1 MKLLGAL
8 AAGALMLAG
17 GVATPALAEVKAPLR
32 VLISN
37 DDGVASEGIAALVAA
52 LRPFAD
58 VTVSAP
64 AVNNSGGSQSVTL
77 FNGPVRV
84 EKRDTG
90 DGVPHYAV
98 SGTPADSVIF
108 GLLEAGRAKAFDLV
122 ISGINKGENVGEAV
136 HVSGT
141 VGAARQALMLGVP
154 SIAVSQQYAPDGKYD
169 FTVAARY
176 TAKLVQALQAMGDKA
191 PRFVSVNV
199 PTVAKGVRLTPAGG
213 MPFTVKGFAKVGEDG
228 PATIYR
234 ADFGMGG
241 NAPKGSDT
249 EALAN
254 GYITVTP
261 LTADAN
267 ARLLDAK
274 TAKKLV
280 AIGLQ

>member
-1 MKLLGAL
+1 MKLFGAF
-8 AAGALMLAG
+8 AGAMLLAG
-17 GVATPALAEVKAPLR
+17 GVATPALAEVKPPLR

-84 EKRDTG
+84 EKRDLG

-98 SGTPADSVIF
+98 FGTPADSVIF
-108 GLLEAGRAKAFDLV
+108 GILEAGKAKKFDLV

-176 TAKLVQALQAMGDKA
+176 TAKLVQTLQTMGAKA
-191 PRFVSVNV
+191 PRFLSVNV
-199 PTVAKGVRLTPAGG
+199 PTVAKGVKMAPAGG
-213 MPFTVKGFAKVGEDG
+213 MPFTMKGFTKLSEDG

-234 ADFGMGG
+234 TEFAMGG
-241 NAPKGSDT
+241 NTPKGSDT
-249 EALAN
+249 EAVAE
-254 GYITVTP
+254 GYIAVTV

-267 ARLLDAK
+267 ARPLNAK
-274 TAKKLV
+274 TATKLV
-280 AIGLQ
+280 AIGIR

>member
-1 MKLLGAL
+1 MKLFGAI
-8 AAGALMLAG
+8 AGAMLLAG
-17 GVATPALAEVKAPLR
+17 GVTTPALAEVKPPLR

-37 DDGVASEGIAALVAA
+37 DDGVSSEGIAALVAA

-58 VTVSAP
+58 VIVSAP

-84 EKRDTG
+84 ENRDLG

-98 SGTPADSVIF
+98 FGTPADSVIF
-108 GLLEAGRAKAFDLV
+108 GILEAGKAKKFDLV

-176 TAKLVQALQAMGDKA
+176 TAKLVQALQGMGDKA
-191 PRFVSVNV
+191 PRFISVNV
-199 PTVAKGVRLTPAGG
+199 PTLAKGVKMAPAGG
-213 MPFTVKGFAKVGEDG
+213 TPFTMKGFAKVKEDG

-234 ADFGMGG
+234 TEFAMGG

-249 EALAN
+249 EAVRE
-254 GYITVTP
+254 GYIAVTI

-267 ARLLDAK
+267 ARPLNAK

-280 AIGLQ
+280 AIGIQ